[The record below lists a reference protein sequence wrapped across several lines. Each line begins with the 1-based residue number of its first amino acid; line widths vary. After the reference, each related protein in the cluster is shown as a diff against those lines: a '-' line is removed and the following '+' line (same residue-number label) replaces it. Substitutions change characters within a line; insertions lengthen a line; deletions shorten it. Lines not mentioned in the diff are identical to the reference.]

1 MFKTFIKRIAEA
13 DNKQDAINNIF
24 YGTEYDEDGNIT
36 EYGIDIAYQHGK
48 ISYKDHQLLLAIIEK
63 MA

>member
-24 YGTEYDEDGNIT
+24 YGTKYDEDGNIT